1 MIILYKNT
9 LRMIRFE
16 SLKSLSTIFIVVVL
30 LGFSSQDL
38 SAQQDPHYTQY
49 MYNMNI
55 VNPAYAG
62 SRGTL
67 SIGVLGRTQW
77 VGLDGAPKTLTG
89 AIHAPVGKNLGA
101 GFSAIIDEVGPV
113 KEQNVYADIS
123 YTVSLSE
130 EGRLAFGLKGGVTLF
145 NTNFTNIIL
154 PQTPRGADEFFDDNI
169 NRTFP
174 NFGAGVY
181 YYNEKFYIGLS
192 APNFLETLHFE
203 KENNTITR
211 AAEETHYFLTS
222 GYVFDLSQSTKFKP
236 SVMLKGVQGSPLSV
250 DVSANF
256 LFNDRLEVGA
266 NYRLDDS
273 VSLLANFGVT
283 PSMRIGYAY
292 DLTTT
297 NLGNYNSGTHEA
309 FLLWDIDFSKKNLKS
324 PRFF

>member
-1 MIILYKNT
+1 MYK
-9 LRMIRFE
+9 R
-16 SLKSLSTIFIVVVL
+16 
-30 LGFSSQDL
+30 Q
-38 SAQQDPHYTQY
+38 
-49 MYNMNI
+49 
-55 VNPAYAG
+55 
-62 SRGTL
+62 
-67 SIGVLGRTQW
+67 
-77 VGLDGAPKTLTG
+77 
-89 AIHAPVGKNLGA
+89 
-101 GFSAIIDEVGPV
+101 
-113 KEQNVYADIS
+113 
-123 YTVSLSE
+123 
-130 EGRLAFGLKGGVTLF
+130 
-145 NTNFTNIIL
+145 
-154 PQTPRGADEFFDDNI
+154 
-169 NRTFP
+169 
-174 NFGAGVY
+174 
-181 YYNEKFYIGLS
+181 GLS

-222 GYVFDLSQSTKFKP
+222 GYVFDLSQNTKFKP